1 MWELLGLDADDSG
14 RMAIQDLDGSASWTY
29 GELERLACL
38 YSTKFAQ
45 CLSSA
50 APDNPPGL
58 LLPRVAFLVDPG
70 AEYVACTLACWRAG
84 CIAFPLATMH
94 PARELTHYLEDSA
107 CDLIGKLCVRESAH
121 ACVRACRS
129 ACVCHAM
136 LRQRH
141 RACCCGR
148 TRAGC
153 WGERG
158 FAASDSLRLL
168 LGTSQ
173 SCRPAIKTVLKK
185 RWPAPHFR
193 PQLPAQRA
201 SSASTMQGW

>member
-1 MWELLGLDADDSG
+1 MWELLALDADDPG

-50 APDNPPGL
+50 RPDKPPGL

-107 CDLIGKLCVRESAH
+107 CDLIGKLCERLCVH
-121 ACVRACRS
+121 ACMRAC
-129 ACVCHAM
+129 
-136 LRQRH
+136 
-141 RACCCGR
+141 
-148 TRAGC
+148 
-153 WGERG
+153 
-158 FAASDSLRLL
+158 
-168 LGTSQ
+168 
-173 SCRPAIKTVLKK
+173 
-185 RWPAPHFR
+185 
-193 PQLPAQRA
+193 LPA
-201 SSASTMQGW
+201 SAMQCFVRGIWSVAMGRRELDAGEGAGLRRFTP